1 MTDMTPPRPEQQ
13 FFDDPAVDRLVGMV
27 MTLAGE
33 LWVLK
38 DRQRVT
44 ELLLAE
50 KGTLTVE
57 DLDSYEP
64 TPEEAT
70 RLAEERQAF
79 VKSLMDNLLALEQS
93 KSGA

>member
-1 MTDMTPPRPEQQ
+1 MTPPRPEQQ
-13 FFDDPAVDRLVGMV
+13 FFDDPAVDRLLGMV

-57 DLDSYEP
+57 DLDSYDP
-64 TPEEAT
+64 TPEEAA